1 MENKKFKRNSNN
13 PKKNNCKDTSSLKF
27 GAPQLSKPN
36 DVSWYAKDAQLL
48 KDTASFP
55 FSIPAGSALHL
66 NRNSEYLH
74 GIDYAVPGIMSFV
87 MKPCIGKADNPNDAI
102 NIAAR
107 NIYTFVRHQNSGHT
121 NYESADLMMYLIA
134 MGEIYSFHSW
144 CVRAYGVARLYQQ
157 TNKYLPTALLEAMG
171 FDPSVA
177 LDLPRFRNLIN
188 LTRRKFAATA
198 VPNSMPYINRRIWL
212 YSGVYADAPS
222 AKSQMYLFRPAGFYI
237 FKFGELGKLVW
248 SPFSNGS
255 ATKMTLDSLE
265 ALAASM
271 IDPIM
276 MDEDMGIMSGD
287 ILKAFGDNGIY
298 KVMEMPEDYEII
310 PTYNPEV
317 LSQIHNMTIW
327 TDEEHKSL
335 NTDWD
340 ITQNADIGGG
350 YLMTKN
356 NIVAT
361 RTGFG
366 TDSASKGTSLPSYGF
381 AGERLI
387 DFHTEHP
394 TPDEVMVATRCT
406 TAAKSVEAT
415 TVGSSNIKFTY
426 TLGEVGADLCLC
438 ANTYTFSMSG
448 SLTVSKVNPTFC
460 SHATTQNA
468 VINNSDA
475 IPSHVVRR
483 ICHSTNFNDGP
494 MTVLGSTILT
504 DPKVFVN
511 TAKESSGE
519 YVGDLDVYTSITPDE
534 LGRMHEIAMMSMFDV
549 PMMGAWSNK

>member
-1 MENKKFKRNSNN
+1 MDNKKSKRNSSN
-13 PKKNNCKDTSSLKF
+13 PKRNNCKDTSSLKF

-55 FSIPAGSALHL
+55 FSIPAGSAVHL
-66 NRNSEYLH
+66 NRNSQYLH
-74 GIDYAVPGIMSFV
+74 GIDYALPGIMSFI
-87 MKPCIGKADNPNDAI
+87 MKPCIGKAENPNDAI

-121 NYESADLMMYLIA
+121 NYEAADLMMYLIA

-157 TNKYLPTALLEAMG
+157 TNKYLPAALLEAMG

-177 LDLPRFRNLIN
+177 LDLPRFRNIIN

-198 VPNSMPYINRRIWL
+198 VPNSMPYINRKIWL

-222 AKSQMYLFRPAGFYI
+222 AKAQMYLFRPAGFYI

-248 SPFSNGS
+248 SPF
-255 ATKMTLDSLE
+255 TKGHKATLDSLE
-265 ALAASM
+265 ALASSM

-287 ILKAFGDNGIY
+287 ILKAFGDSGIY
-298 KVMEMPEDYEII
+298 KVAEMPEDYEIV

-317 LSQIHNMTIW
+317 LSQIHNITIW
-327 TDEEHKSL
+327 KDADESGANSK
-335 NTDWD
+335 WD

-350 YLMTKN
+350 YLMTSN
-356 NIVAT
+356 EIVAT
-361 RTGFG
+361 KTKFG
-366 TDSASKGTSLPSYGF
+366 TDTAPDGTALPSYGY

-394 TPDEVMVATRCT
+394 TPEEVMVATRCT
-406 TAAKSVEAT
+406 TTAKSIKSEVINT
-415 TVGSSNIKFTY
+415 NTVKFTY
-426 TLGEVGADLCLC
+426 TLGEVGADLCLS
-438 ANTYTFSMSG
+438 ANVYTFGMSG
-448 SLTVSKVNPTFC
+448 SLTVSKANPTFC

-468 VINNSDA
+468 VINNTDA
-475 IPSHVVRR
+475 IPHHVVRR
-483 ICHSTNFNDGP
+483 MCHSTNFNDGP

-504 DPKVFVN
+504 TPTTFEPD
-511 TAKESSGE
+511 ALESSGE
-519 YVGDLDVYTSITPDE
+519 YVGDLDVYTVITPDE

>member
-1 MENKKFKRNSNN
+1 MENKKMKRNSNN
-13 PKKNNCKDTSSLKF
+13 PKRNNCKDTSSLKF

-55 FSIPAGSALHL
+55 FSVPAGAVLHL
-66 NRNSEYLH
+66 NRNSQYMQGL
-74 GIDYAVPGIMSFV
+74 DYAVPGIMSFK

-144 CVRAYGVARLYQQ
+144 CVRAYGIARLYQQ

-212 YSGVYADAPS
+212 YSGIYADAPGPK
-222 AKSQMYLFRPAGFYI
+222 AQMYLFKPAGFYI
-237 FKFGELGKLVW
+237 YKFGELGKLVW
-248 SPFSNGS
+248 TPIAAGHK
-255 ATKMTLDSLE
+255 ATLQSLE
-265 ALAASM
+265 GMASKM

-287 ILKAFGDNGIY
+287 ILKAFGDSGIY
-298 KVMEMPEDYEII
+298 KVAEMPEDYEIV
-310 PTYNPEV
+310 PTYSAEV

-327 TDEEHKSL
+327 KDQDEVGINAE
-335 NTDWD
+335 WD

-350 YLMTKN
+350 YLTTKN
-356 NIVAT
+356 TIVST
-361 RTGFG
+361 KSKFG
-366 TDSASKGTSLPSYGF
+366 TADAPDGTALPSYGY

-387 DFHTEHP
+387 DLHSEHP
-394 TPDEVMVATRCT
+394 TPEEVMVATRCT
-406 TAAKSVEAT
+406 TAASSIKSEVT
-415 TVGSSNIKFTY
+415 STKGVKFTY
-426 TLGEVGADLCLC
+426 SLSEVGADICLS
-438 ANTYTFSMSG
+438 ADVYTYGISG
-448 SLTVSKVNPTFC
+448 SLSISKANPTFC
-460 SHATTQNA
+460 SHATTVND
-468 VINNSDA
+468 ILNGKDT
-475 IPSHVVRR
+475 IPSHIVRR
-483 ICHSTNFNDGP
+483 ICQSTNFNDGP
-494 MTVLGSTILT
+494 MTVLGSTALS
-504 DPKVFVN
+504 DPTVFEPG
-511 TAKESSGE
+511 AKESGE
-519 YVGDLDVYTSITPDE
+519 AYVGDLDVYTPITPDE
-534 LGRMHEIAMMSMFDV
+534 LGRMHDIAMMSMFDV

>member
-1 MENKKFKRNSNN
+1 MDNKKFKRNSHVS
-13 PKKNNCKDTSSLKF
+13 KKNNCKDTSSLKF

-55 FSIPAGSALHL
+55 FSVPAGSPVHI
-66 NRNSEYLH
+66 NRNSTYLQ
-74 GIDYAVPGIMSFV
+74 GIDYAVPGIMSFN

-121 NYESADLMMYLIA
+121 NYEAADLMMYLIA

-144 CVRAYGVARLYQQ
+144 CVRAYGIARLYQQ
-157 TNKYLPTALLEAMG
+157 TNKYLPSALLEAMG

-212 YSGVYADAPS
+212 YSGIYADSNSPKA
-222 AKSQMYLFRPAGFYI
+222 QMYLFRPAGFYI
-237 FKFGELGKLVW
+237 FQFGELGKLVW
-248 SPFSNGS
+248 SPFQKNHK
-255 ATKMTLDSLE
+255 ATLASLE
-265 ALAASM
+265 ALADSL

-287 ILKAFGDNGIY
+287 ILKAFGDSGIY
-298 KVMEMPEDYEII
+298 KVAEMPEDYEIM

-327 TDEEHKSL
+327 TDEDMTSPNAE
-335 NTDWD
+335 WD
-340 ITQNADIGGG
+340 ITQNAEIGGG

-361 RTGFG
+361 RLKFG
-366 TDSASKGTSLPSYGF
+366 TTEAPNGTSLPSYGY
-381 AGERLI
+381 AGDRLI
-387 DFHTEHP
+387 DLHSEHP
-394 TPDEVMVATRCT
+394 TPEEVMVATRCT
-406 TAAKSVEAT
+406 TAAKSVKSEV
-415 TVGSSNIKFTY
+415 VGTNSIRFTY
-426 TLGEVGADLCLC
+426 TLSEVGADICLS
-438 ANTYTFSMSG
+438 ANVYTFGMSG
-448 SLTVSKVNPTFC
+448 SLTVSKANPTFS
-460 SHATTQNA
+460 SHATTQDA
-468 VINNSDA
+468 VINNTDA

-494 MTVLGSTILT
+494 MTVLGYTLLT
-504 DPKVFVN
+504 DPKVFVS
-511 TAKESSGE
+511 TAKEASGE
-519 YVGDLDVYTSITPDE
+519 YVGDLDVYTPITPDE